1 MKKFCLI
8 SDNPRPQIEIYTECT
23 AMATSDKFIWK
34 ELMERSLLYLTGE
47 TINLHEDKTE
57 TQNPDVHLK
66 AFFHVG
72 EPV

>member
-1 MKKFCLI
+1 
-8 SDNPRPQIEIYTECT
+8 
-23 AMATSDKFIWK
+23 MATSDKFIWK